1 MRLPRVDEPQRYQG
15 LYVYDFGE
23 WTALGYTAE
32 EIAVLLEAEAYQG
45 GKVYKI
51 HRASPDGRM
60 ELRGVSRE
68 RFLFESGMFFHRS
81 GLDAARADFATLHD
95 AGQKRRPP
103 CRAYLQLAD
112 RSASAGASR
121 FVTALIYPAE
131 HDDEIG
137 RWLLEIGFAGGDLAE
152 GGVSHVSNYYAQ
164 EKTILDRQQ
173 LWSKHAIPSRSPE
186 QVLASVRKAVQR

>member
-32 EIAVLLEAEAYQG
+32 EIAVLLEAEAYRG

-51 HRASPDGRM
+51 HRAWPDGQM

-68 RFLFESGMFFHRS
+68 RFLLESGMFFYRTE
-81 GLDAARADFATLHD
+81 LEAARADFAALSQT
-95 AGQKRRPP
+95 GQKTRPP

-112 RSASAGASR
+112 RSASAETSR

-131 HDDEIG
+131 HEDEIG
-137 RWLLEIGFAGGDLAE
+137 RWLLDVGFAGGDLVE
-152 GGVSHVSNYYAQ
+152 GGASHVSNYYGQ
-164 EKTILDRQQ
+164 EKAILDRQQ
-173 LWSKHAIPSRSPE
+173 LWSNHAIPSRSPE
-186 QVLASVRKAVQR
+186 QVLASVRNAVQR